1 MTKIND
7 NLKRDLFH
15 KHLLTSDQETI
26 VALSTPQGS
35 GAIAVLRLS
44 GENAVII
51 ADNISRLSSNKKLA
65 NLKSHTIH
73 HGFVFA
79 KETIQDIDEVLFFLM
94 RGPRTFTGQ
103 DVVEISC
110 HNNPFIIE
118 AIINEAIF
126 AGARAA
132 KPGEFTQRAFLNGK
146 IDLIQAESI
155 NDLINSHTELALRNS
170 LSQLKGSLSSFISEI
185 EQKIYYI
192 LALVE
197 GSFEFFEE
205 EQDDLN
211 IHNMIKDHI
220 IDILKQLYSLK
231 ANFNQQQQIKNG
243 IKISLIG
250 HVNVGKSTL
259 FNAILNQDRAIVT
272 TIAGTTRD
280 VIESTLY
287 KKGNFWQLTD
297 TAGLRSTNNFIEKK
311 GIDRSLEQAE
321 VSDIILL
328 VLDSSK
334 FLSDDD
340 LIIYN
345 NIVAKHRKK
354 IIFIANKN
362 DINMNFDTDD
372 LNKQFYAH
380 FISVSGK
387 NKIGIDLIEE
397 EIQSR
402 ISKLFE
408 GLNSPFLLN
417 KRQFEL
423 VLELIDGFEFIKKEF
438 LNGLEYEIIAHHIRN
453 MLESISTLTG
463 RNINEKLLDKVFRDF
478 CVGK

>member
-1 MTKIND
+1 MTKIKISSN
-7 NLKRDLFH
+7 

-26 VALSTPQGS
+26 IALSTPQGS

-44 GENAVII
+44 GENAVQIT
-51 ADNISRLSSNKKLA
+51 DKISRLSSKKKLE
-65 NLKSHTIH
+65 NLESHTIH
-73 HGFVFA
+73 HGFVVA
-79 KETIQDIDEVLFFLM
+79 EKTMHDIDEVLFFLM

-146 IDLIQAESI
+146 IDLVQAESI
-155 NDLINSHTELALRNS
+155 NDLINSQTELALRKS
-170 LSQLKGSLSSFISEI
+170 MSQLKGSLSSFISDI

-211 IHNMIKDHI
+211 INNMIKDHI
-220 IDILKQLYSLK
+220 LDILEQLYSLK
-231 ANFNQQQQIKNG
+231 VNFNQQQQIKNG

-250 HVNVGKSTL
+250 HVNAGKSTL
-259 FNAILNQDRAIVT
+259 FNAILKQDRAIVT
-272 TIAGTTRD
+272 KVAGTTRD
-280 VIESTLY
+280 VIESSLY

-297 TAGLRSTNNFIEKK
+297 TAGLRNTDDFIEKE
-311 GIDRSLEQAE
+311 GIDRSLKQAE
-321 VSDIILL
+321 ISDVILL
-328 VLDSSK
+328 VLDSSEP
-334 FLSDDD
+334 LSDDNFVV
-340 LIIYN
+340 YN
-345 NIVAKHRKK
+345 KIASKHKSK

-362 DINMNFDTDD
+362 DVDGNFDINK
-372 LNKQFYAH
+372 LNKQFETQ

-387 NKIGIDLIEE
+387 NKTGIDLVEKEIE
-397 EIQSR
+397 SK
-402 ISKLFE
+402 ISKLFAD
-408 GLNSPFLLN
+408 LNSPFLLN
-417 KRQFEL
+417 KRQFGL
-423 VLELIDGFEFIKKEF
+423 VLELIDGFEFIKKE
-438 LNGLEYEIIAHHIRN
+438 LLDGLEYEIVAHHIKN
-453 MLESISTLTG
+453 MLESISELTG

-478 CVGK
+478 CIGK